1 MKGVKMKH
9 LISLVL
15 TFFIF
20 TVNASV
26 ENGAKAPNFSL
37 VNENG
42 KKVSLEDYKGK
53 TVVLEWYNKDC
64 PFVKKHYESKN
75 MQKLQ
80 KKWTDK
86 GVVWLSVI
94 SSAEGKQGY
103 LTKEEAKK
111 NKASSSSAASA
122 ILLDPSGKVGKMYDA
137 KTTPHMY
144 VISKTGELLYQGAID
159 SNSSYD
165 PAVIPDSKNYVDE
178 VLVKLSAN
186 QKVKPGST
194 KAYGCSV
201 KY

>member
-1 MKGVKMKH
+1 MKYL
-9 LISLVL
+9 LITLFFSLMSL
-15 TFFIF
+15 Q
-20 TVNASV
+20 AAV
-26 ENGAKAPNFSL
+26 ENGAKAPDFTL
-37 VNENG
+37 VNELG
-42 KKVSLEDYKGK
+42 KEVKLSDYKGK

-64 PFVKKHYESKN
+64 PFVRKHYESNN

-86 GVVWLSVI
+86 DVVWLSII

-103 LTKEEAKK
+103 LTQDEAKADK
-111 NKASSSSAASA
+111 KSSGSSATS
-122 ILLDPSGKVGKMYDA
+122 ILLDPKGNVGKMYDA

-144 VISKTGELLYQGAID
+144 VIAKTGELLYQGAID

-165 PAVIPDSKNYVDE
+165 PAVIPKSKNYVDE
-178 VLVKLSAN
+178 VLAKVSSGKN
-186 QKVKPGST
+186 VKPAST

>member
-1 MKGVKMKH
+1 MKY
-9 LISLVL
+9 ILVL
-15 TFFIF
+15 LTFSLLS
-20 TVNASV
+20 VQASV
-26 ENGAKAPNFSL
+26 ENGAKAPNFTL
-37 VNENG
+37 VNELG
-42 KKVSLEDYKGK
+42 KEVKLSDYKGK

-64 PFVKKHYESKN
+64 PFVRKHYESNN

-86 GVVWLSVI
+86 DVVWLSII

-103 LTKEEAKK
+103 LTQDEAKADK
-111 NKASSSSAASA
+111 KSSGSSATS
-122 ILLDPSGKVGKMYDA
+122 ILLDPKGNVGKMYDA

-144 VISKTGELLYQGAID
+144 VIAKTGELLYQGAID

-165 PAVIPDSKNYVDE
+165 PAVIPQSKNYVDE
-178 VLVKLSAN
+178 VLIKLSSGK
-186 QKVKPGST
+186 KVKPGST

>member
-1 MKGVKMKH
+1 MKH
-9 LISLVL
+9 MV
-15 TFFIF
+15 FFLFSFFSFSTI
-20 TVNASV
+20 ASV
-26 ENGAKAPNFSL
+26 ESGAKAPNFSL

-42 KKVSLEDYKGK
+42 KKVSLSDYKGK

-64 PFVKKHYESKN
+64 PFVRKHYESKN

-80 KKWTDK
+80 AKWTGKD
-86 GVVWLSVI
+86 VVWLAII

-103 LTKEEAKK
+103 LDQREAKADK
-111 NKASSSSAASA
+111 KSSGSGASS
-122 ILLDPSGKVGKMYDA
+122 ILLDPDGKVGKMYDA

-144 VISKTGELLYQGAID
+144 VISKSGELLYQGAID

-165 PAVIPDSKNYVDE
+165 PAVIPSSKNYVDE
-178 VLVKLSAN
+178 VLTKLAAGE
-186 QKVKPGST
+186 KVTPGRT

>member
-1 MKGVKMKH
+1 MKH

-15 TFFIF
+15 TLFVF
-20 TVNASV
+20 TANASV
-26 ENGAKAPNFSL
+26 ESGAKAPNFTL

-80 KKWTDK
+80 KKWTEK
-86 GVVWLSVI
+86 GIVWLSVI

-111 NKASSSSAASA
+111 NKASSGSAASSV
-122 ILLDPSGKVGKMYDA
+122 LLDPSGKVGKMYDA

-144 VISKTGELLYQGAID
+144 VISKSGDLLYQGAID

>member
-1 MKGVKMKH
+1 MKH

>member
-1 MKGVKMKH
+1 MKY
-9 LISLVL
+9 ILVL
-15 TFFIF
+15 LTFSLLS
-20 TVNASV
+20 VQASV
-26 ENGAKAPNFSL
+26 ENGAKAPNFTL
-37 VNENG
+37 VNELG
-42 KKVSLEDYKGK
+42 KEVKLSDYKGK

-64 PFVKKHYESKN
+64 PFVRKHYESNN

-86 GVVWLSVI
+86 DVVWLSII

-103 LTKEEAKK
+103 LTQDQAKADK
-111 NKASSSSAASA
+111 KSSGSSATS
-122 ILLDPSGKVGKMYDA
+122 ILLDPKGNVGKMYDA

-144 VISKTGELLYQGAID
+144 VIAKTGELLYQGAID

-165 PAVIPDSKNYVDE
+165 PAVIPQSKNYVDE
-178 VLVKLSAN
+178 VLIKLSSGK
-186 QKVKPGST
+186 KVKPGST